1 MKSFLA
7 EPVRGVRPRA
17 RRLVVWIVI
26 VSMMLFSSAA
36 GCTNPFLKVDA
47 TGEITAHIAPAHRKK
62 PVFPNLL
69 PYRPHFRQSCLVAIV
84 DIDGMLFDS
93 DATGLG
99 SWGENPVAIFR
110 ERLDAIEANP
120 RIRAVVLRIH
130 SPGGSVTATDIMWRD
145 LQAFKARTRLPVVAC
160 LMDVGTGGAYY
171 LATGAQQI
179 FAHPTTITGSIGC
192 ILNLYNLEDL
202 MSLLKIHGIPVK
214 AGQNV
219 DIGSPAKTLDEDS
232 RRMLQT
238 MADEFHQ
245 RFKSVVVENRPM
257 IDRRIESTFD
267 GRVFTASQAMRLGL
281 IDQIGYLDDAVRCAT
296 QMAGLTHAEVTFLRR
311 DGDTATSPYSTSP
324 NVPLH
329 DKLLNVDIPGLQRSR
344 MPSFLY
350 LWQIEPTAETIN
362 GK

>member
-1 MKSFLA
+1 MTTAVGLVLLLA
-7 EPVRGVRPRA
+7 
-17 RRLVVWIVI
+17 
-26 VSMMLFSSAA
+26 VSA
-36 GCTNPFLKVDA
+36 GCTNNPLIRVQAD
-47 TGEITAHIAPAHRKK
+47 GEITAHIAAAHRKK
-62 PVFPNLL
+62 PVFLNLL
-69 PYRPHFRQSCLVAIV
+69 PYRAHFNQSCLVAIV
-84 DIDGMLFDS
+84 DVDGMMFDS
-93 DATGLG
+93 DTTGLG

-120 RIRAVVLRIH
+120 RIRAVVLRIN

-192 ILNLYNLEDL
+192 ILNVYNLEDL
-202 MSLLKIHGIPVK
+202 MGVLKIHGTPVK
-214 AGQNV
+214 SGSHV
-219 DIGSPAKTLDEDS
+219 DLGSPAKALDEES
-232 RRMLQT
+232 RRILQT

-245 RFKSVVVENRPM
+245 RFRQVVVDNRPLV
-257 IDRRIESTFD
+257 DRRIPTTFD
-267 GRVFTASQAMRLGL
+267 GRVFSASQAMRLGL
-281 IDQIGYLDDAVRCAT
+281 VDQIGYLDDAVRCAT
-296 QMAGLTHAEVTFLRR
+296 NMAGLTHAEITFLRR
-311 DGDTATSPYSTSP
+311 DGDQATSPYSTSP

-329 DKLLNVDIPGLQRSR
+329 DELVNVDIPGLQRSR

-350 LWQIEPTAETIN
+350 LWQIEPSAETIN

>member
-1 MKSFLA
+1 M
-7 EPVRGVRPRA
+7 
-17 RRLVVWIVI
+17 
-26 VSMMLFSSAA
+26 
-36 GCTNPFLKVDA
+36 
-47 TGEITAHIAPAHRKK
+47 TAHIAPAHRKK
-62 PVFPNLL
+62 PVFPSLL
-69 PYRPHFRQSCLVAIV
+69 PHRPRFRQSCYVAVIDV
-84 DIDGMLFDS
+84 DGMLFDS
-93 DATGLG
+93 DTAGLG

-120 RIRAVVLRIH
+120 RIRAVVLRIN

-160 LMDVGTGGAYY
+160 IMDVGTGGAYY

-192 ILNLYNLEDL
+192 ILNIYNLEDM
-202 MSLLKIHGIPVK
+202 MSMLKIHGTPVK
-214 AGQNV
+214 SGPHV
-219 DIGSPAKTLDEDS
+219 DLGSASKPLDDES
-232 RRMLQT
+232 RRMLQS

-245 RFKSVVVENRPM
+245 RFKRVVCENRPV
-257 IDRRIESTFD
+257 DGRIPTTFD
-267 GRVFTASQAMRLGL
+267 GRVFTASHAMRIGL

-296 QMAGLTHAEVTFLRR
+296 QMAGLSYAEVTFLRR

-329 DKLLNVDIPGLQRSR
+329 DKFVNLDVPGLQRSR